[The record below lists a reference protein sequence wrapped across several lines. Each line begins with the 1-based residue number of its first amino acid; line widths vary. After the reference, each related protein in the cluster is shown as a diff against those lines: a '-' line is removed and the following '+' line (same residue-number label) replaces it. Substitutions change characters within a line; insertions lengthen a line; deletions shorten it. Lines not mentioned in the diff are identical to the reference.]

1 LRLGGQRYD
10 PAAVGETRQH
20 AEADTI
26 AFIRRGYDLW
36 NDEDVDGLA
45 REILSDDVFYQNPP
59 DWPGQSTYRGRD
71 EVARFLR
78 EEVAAV
84 IELGDI
90 EIERIEVFGE
100 EYLIHMLARTRGQD
114 SRLDIGKVPVFHV
127 AHVRDG
133 RVNRIRSFLDERQAV
148 AAARD
153 EAG

>member
-1 LRLGGQRYD
+1 VKD
-10 PAAVGETRQH
+10 TRQH
-20 AEADTI
+20 EESETI

-45 REILSDDVFYQNPP
+45 LQILSEDVLFQNPP
-59 DWPGQSTYRGRD
+59 DWPGQSTYRGRE

-90 EIERIEVFGE
+90 EIERIEVFGD
-100 EYLIHMLARTRGQD
+100 EYVIHMLARTRGQD

-127 AHVRDG
+127 ARVRDG
-133 RVNRIRSFLDERQAV
+133 RVDRIRSFLDGRQAL
-148 AAARD
+148 AAAH
-153 EAG
+153 EVAG

>member
-1 LRLGGQRYD
+1 VKD
-10 PAAVGETRQH
+10 TRQH
-20 AEADTI
+20 EESETI

-45 REILSDDVFYQNPP
+45 LQILSEDVLFQNPP
-59 DWPGQSTYRGRD
+59 DWPGQSTYRGRE

-90 EIERIEVFGE
+90 EIERIEVFGD
-100 EYLIHMLARTRGQD
+100 EYVIHMLARTRGQD

-127 AHVRDG
+127 ARVRDG
-133 RVNRIRSFLDERQAV
+133 RVDRIRSFLDGRQAV
-148 AAARD
+148 AAAH
-153 EAG
+153 EVAG